1 MGGKEIQIMEQAN
14 VAQYDSNSV
23 ELIRE
28 EILID
33 KVVEE
38 AKIAVPDPQVKVGYR
53 SFKGPIP

>member
-1 MGGKEIQIMEQAN
+1 MEKADI
-14 VAQYDSNSV
+14 AQYESNSV

-38 AKIAVPDPQVKVGYR
+38 AKIAVPDPPMVALPR
-53 SFKGPIP
+53 D